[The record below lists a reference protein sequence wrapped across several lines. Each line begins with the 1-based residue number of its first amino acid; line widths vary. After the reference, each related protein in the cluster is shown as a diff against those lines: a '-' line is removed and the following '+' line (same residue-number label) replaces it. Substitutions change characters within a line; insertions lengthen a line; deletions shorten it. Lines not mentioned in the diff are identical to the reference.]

1 EHAFELLDAVAQKAS
16 SGQVKSAS
24 NYVCATISR
33 GYVSRAGG
41 GSAPGRNSA
50 SSLPPL
56 SAGEY
61 EAAAA
66 ALISTPGMQKA
77 ESVGLQLTDE
87 AVQALLRIPSS
98 HASELLEV
106 LAGKV
111 GTLRDPSNYVI
122 ATIAKGYTPR
132 SQGGGKGGDMG
143 GGYGGGMGGGM
154 GGGGGGMGGGYGG
167 GGGGGYGGGGGGGY
181 GGDYGGGK
189 GGGFGGGYGGD
200 SYGMGG
206 GDSWSSGGFG
216 GKGDGGKGKGERKGG
231 MVPPDVST
239 VESAVLELNEMGLF
253 PQPLSVN
260 TLLTLRCIP
269 QDAAMEM
276 LNNLHS
282 KGKGKGGI
290 SNVNNYLQAA
300 VVKAVREGGG
310 EGTFPGGKGATHK
323 NFSGNQSRQKAS
335 ELGLSLDETS
345 FGLLARMSLRDAS
358 RLMEAAAGQGQD
370 ANTYIQ
376 SQGIGLAASEADG
389 DGGAVKRQRNE

>member
-1 EHAFELLDAVAQKAS
+1 MALAGRVAQLGLDINDEAMTALISLPQEHAFELLDAVAQKAS

-154 GGGGGGMGGGYGG
+154 
-167 GGGGGYGGGGGGGY
+167 
-181 GGDYGGGK
+181 
-189 GGGFGGGYGGD
+189 GGGYGGD

>member
-1 EHAFELLDAVAQKAS
+1 MALAGRVAQLGLDINDEAMTALISLPQEHAFELLDAVAQKAS

-132 SQGGGKGGDMG
+132 SQGGGKGGDN
-143 GGYGGGMGGGM
+143 
-154 GGGGGGMGGGYGG
+154 
-167 GGGGGYGGGGGGGY
+167 